1 MVPSP
6 RVVVVDSLLT
16 TASSITLFGSELMA
30 FSTVVAESVWRR
42 VLVVNSSLSVERN
55 VRANSTLLQKYASAL
70 GMTGNVSPSAMVPV
84 ACETVTTAPLTLVTT
99 L

>member
-16 TASSITLFGSELMA
+16 TASSTTLFGSELMA
-30 FSTVVAESVWRR
+30 SWTVWAESVWRR

-55 VRANSTLLQKYASAL
+55 VRANSTLLQKYAPSL
-70 GMTGNVSPSAMVPV
+70 GMMVISLSRPTASAVGIST
-84 ACETVTTAPLTLVTT
+84 E
-99 L
+99 